1 MKGITSAFS
10 QTQTLPSLDNWSVD
24 MITPYSGSDRK
35 EGLISPDG
43 RRYLVKYAEAH
54 TRVNDLDTSY
64 VNNVISEYMTSHI
77 LAIAGFDVHQ
87 TFIGT
92 RGQNLL
98 VACENFTSDHQYLIE
113 FGQYMRKHYDSG
125 DIGRV
130 PELKQIDY
138 VLHNDP
144 VLSDYAEEL
153 WDSYW
158 ERLIGDALVGNFDR
172 HMGNWGYITDTQSN
186 RIYASPIY
194 DNASTLFPALSE
206 KAMGKEIL
214 PFPKEIMRR
223 TLLFP
228 KAALTINGTKA
239 SYLDILS
246 SGYVPA
252 ACKAVRSVVP
262 FILNRMPDIDKFI
275 DDQDFLSEVR
285 KKFYKTILH
294 SRAEYIL
301 ESAYK
306 CCISGN
312 YDLHALER
320 LENGTD
326 YSEKDFELQYHSVQS
341 PLPT

>member
-1 MKGITSAFS
+1 
-10 QTQTLPSLDNWSVD
+10 

-98 VACENFTSDHQYLIE
+98 VACENFTSNHQYLIE

-138 VLHNDP
+138 VLHNDS

-158 ERLIGDALVGNFDR
+158 ERLNCQIIAKHRCIV
-172 HMGNWGYITDTQSN
+172 SN
-186 RIYASPIY
+186 
-194 DNASTLFPALSE
+194 TLP
-206 KAMGKEIL
+206 
-214 PFPKEIMRR
+214 
-223 TLLFP
+223 
-228 KAALTINGTKA
+228 
-239 SYLDILS
+239 
-246 SGYVPA
+246 
-252 ACKAVRSVVP
+252 
-262 FILNRMPDIDKFI
+262 
-275 DDQDFLSEVR
+275 
-285 KKFYKTILH
+285 
-294 SRAEYIL
+294 
-301 ESAYK
+301 
-306 CCISGN
+306 
-312 YDLHALER
+312 
-320 LENGTD
+320 
-326 YSEKDFELQYHSVQS
+326 
-341 PLPT
+341 